1 MKLGFQFGFGYEF
14 LIEPGAPGRGV
25 AKPFPIHFRTINFDC
40 PSMSS
45 LQSLPYKIH
54 TQILSQLPLRD
65 LLSTCVVSQAL
76 NAVADF
82 VLYSTPR
89 VEWQQPSQKAL
100 IRTLLTPGCEVL
112 ATYVLELNIEPSR
125 YLTPVEYSSGEE
137 EYRENSAMDDFS
149 NDYTDLSDE
158 EIREEEDR
166 SLEDELKD
174 DLDGLRAESDIALL
188 AAAVS
193 DFGLDEES
201 PYMPFMLMLHLL
213 PCLQRLNI
221 GDLDRD
227 DRCTEAPNE
236 VLRGR

>member
-1 MKLGFQFGFGYEF
+1 MLY
-14 LIEPGAPGRGV
+14 GAP
-25 AKPFPIHFRTINFDC
+25 
-40 PSMSS
+40 
-45 LQSLPYKIH
+45 Q
-54 TQILSQLPLRD
+54 
-65 LLSTCVVSQAL
+65 
-76 NAVADF
+76 
-82 VLYSTPR
+82 

-137 EYRENSAMDDFS
+137 EYRENSAVKDFS
-149 NDYTDLSDE
+149 DDYTDLSDE
-158 EIREEEDR
+158 EIQEEEDQ

-174 DLDGLRAESDIALL
+174 DLDGLRAESDIVLL

-193 DFGLDEES
+193 DFGIDGES
-201 PYMPFMLMLHLL
+201 PYMPFMLLNLL

-227 DRCTEAPNE
+227 DRCTEALNE
-236 VLRGR
+236 VMDADLPAGLESLRDFSSFRQGVSSRTFRALL